1 MPQSRRRVVILDS
14 PCTVWRYERRREL
27 AMLARRTPA
36 QKSRVLAFTFDD
48 VPSALVENGQR
59 IVLKPLGGMKS

>member
-1 MPQSRRRVVILDS
+1 MLQSRRRTLVLDS
-14 PCTVWRYERRREL
+14 PCTVWRYERRLEIAL
-27 AMLARRTPA
+27 LARRAPA